1 MNKFDSH
8 SDLPP
13 DGHFAP
19 ADGAPAESAA
29 SAPDTTAADRHAS
42 DGGLGPADHD
52 AARWRA
58 LAEVSP
64 DFMILTDL
72 EGRIEYLNRTTG
84 RATVESYV
92 GKDVFALLRTSAIDV
107 LKECLERVITSK
119 KIDQCDVEY
128 VTPDGETRLA
138 EVRVGPVL
146 AETTVVGL
154 ALNGRDVTQ
163 APVSHAQPLDARPLP
178 SSTGSALGG
187 PPSRDDLSDQSLA
200 DSFQYAPPASHV
212 PAELQGDCDSSNLN
226 VPDAGALQRAHA
238 DTMLRRALDE
248 LQHLTASLSAGLW
261 SLRLAPDGGW
271 HEHYR
276 SPVMESITGRA
287 DSYFQD
293 DVQQWLQTIHVDD
306 QASVLD
312 ALQRLQRSAPTRD
325 EVEYRIILPDG
336 SLRWVRNSTISRRL
350 PDGSV
355 RLDGVLADIT
365 DRKRA
370 EEAVQLAEDQRRN
383 HLDELAH
390 AGRLS
395 TMGQLV
401 AAIAHEMNQPLY
413 AISNYAGACHNA
425 LQQRPDAARERVL
438 NWVKEIDNQARRASL
453 VISKVGDFVR
463 KSPAQRSTLNLNAL
477 ILDSL
482 DLLRLEARSH
492 QVRLILELTSPAPN
506 VLADRVQIQQTIVN
520 LVRNAFDA
528 LDDVPPAER
537 RVVVRTEQNG
547 ARARVLVEDCGKGIS
562 PEDHKQLFEPFFTTK
577 SKGMGMGLAICQSIV
592 EAHGGTLRAVD
603 NPQAGVTFHFDL
615 PAQTDPGLG

>member
-1 MNKFDSH
+1 MNPLESQPERSCDEHVASAGRATSASDTTGAHSRPLIGAPDS
-8 SDLPP
+8 SDL
-13 DGHFAP
+13 
-19 ADGAPAESAA
+19 
-29 SAPDTTAADRHAS
+29 
-42 DGGLGPADHD
+42 D

-64 DFMILTDL
+64 DFMMLTDL
-72 EGRIEYLNRTTG
+72 NGRIEYLNRTNG
-84 RATVESYV
+84 RAAVESYV
-92 GKDVFALLRTSAIDV
+92 GRDVFALLRTSAIEV
-107 LKECLERVITSK
+107 LKDCLHRVITSK
-119 KIDQCDVEY
+119 KVDQCEVEY
-128 VTPDGETRLA
+128 VSPDGETRLA

-146 AETTVVGL
+146 TGTNVVGL
-154 ALNGRDVTQ
+154 ALNGRDVTP
-163 APVSHAQPLDARPLP
+163 APLP
-178 SSTGSALGG
+178 HADAQDNRLTPSVASPVLSADAS
-187 PPSRDDLSDQSLA
+187 PVDMSDHSLA
-200 DSFQYAPPASHV
+200 DSFQYSSPAAHMTAEISVFGEAPNPNG
-212 PAELQGDCDSSNLN
+212 LD
-226 VPDAGALQRAHA
+226 PDALHRAHA

-261 SLRLAPDGGW
+261 SLQLDPDGGW

-287 DSYFQD
+287 DSYFHD
-293 DVQQWLQTIHVDD
+293 DIQQWLRTIHVDD
-306 QASVLD
+306 QASVVE

-370 EEAVQLAEDQRRN
+370 EEAVQLAEEQRRN

-425 LQQRPDAARERVL
+425 LQQRPDAARDRVL
-438 NWVKEIDNQARRASL
+438 SWVKEIDNQARRASL

-528 LDDVPPAER
+528 LDEVPPAER
-537 RVVVRTEQNG
+537 RVIVRTEHCG
-547 ARARVLVEDCGKGIS
+547 PRARVLVEDCGKGIS

-603 NPQAGVTFHFDL
+603 NPLAGVTFHFDL
-615 PAQTDPGLG
+615 PVQTDVGPS

>member
-1 MNKFDSH
+1 MNTPDPNLDRIWNEPH
-8 SDLPP
+8 AAATGLPP
-13 DGHFAP
+13 GP
-19 ADGAPAESAA
+19 ETVAEDDSQSSAE
-29 SAPDTTAADRHAS
+29 PNAAA
-42 DGGLGPADHD
+42 LAV
-52 AARWRA
+52 ARWQA
-58 LAEVSP
+58 LADVSP
-64 DFMILTDL
+64 DFMMLTDRA
-72 EGRIEYLNRTTG
+72 GRIEYLNRTNG
-84 RATVESYV
+84 RVTVESYL
-92 GKDVFALLRTSAIDV
+92 GRDVFALLRTSTVEV
-107 LKECLERVITSK
+107 LQGCLERVISSGK
-119 KIDQCDVEY
+119 VDQCQVEF
-128 VTPDGETRLA
+128 VSPDGEVRLT

-146 AETTVVGL
+146 AGTNVVGL
-154 ALNGRDVTQ
+154 ALNARDVTR
-163 APVSHAQPLDARPLP
+163 APAAQTRSPDSHCSSPWSSPAAGLDASP
-178 SSTGSALGG
+178 SGTL
-187 PPSRDDLSDQSLA
+187 DQSLVESYHSSPSATDPGPAPQA
-200 DSFQYAPPASHV
+200 DPDGPNPV
-212 PAELQGDCDSSNLN
+212 VLN
-226 VPDAGALQRAHA
+226 HDPLQRAHA
-238 DTMLRRALDE
+238 EAMLRHALDE

-261 SLRLAPDGGW
+261 SLRLDPDGGW

-287 DSYFQD
+287 DSFFRD
-293 DVQQWLQTIHVDD
+293 DVQLWLSTVHDGD
-306 QASVLD
+306 RSSVFD
-312 ALQRLQRSAPTRD
+312 ALQRLQRCAPTRD
-325 EVEYRIILPDG
+325 EVEYRILLPDG

-370 EEAVQLAEDQRRN
+370 EEAVQLAEEQRRN

-438 NWVKEIDNQARRASL
+438 SWVKEIDNQARRASL

-492 QVRLILELTSPAPN
+492 QVRLILELASPAPN

-528 LDDVPPAER
+528 LDCLPPAER
-537 RVVVRTEQNG
+537 RVIVKTEQSG
-547 ARARVLVEDCGKGIS
+547 DRARVLVEDCGKGIS
-562 PEDHKQLFEPFFTTK
+562 AEEHKQLFEPFFTTK
-577 SKGMGMGLAICQSIV
+577 STGMGMGLAICQSIV
-592 EAHGGTLRAVD
+592 EAHGGTLRAID
-603 NPQAGVTFHFDL
+603 NAQAGVTFHFDL
-615 PAQTDPGLG
+615 PAQTDGDL

>member
-1 MNKFDSH
+1 MNPLESQPDCTSDEHVAPAGRTTSASDSTATDSRSSMSELDS
-8 SDLPP
+8 SDL
-13 DGHFAP
+13 
-19 ADGAPAESAA
+19 
-29 SAPDTTAADRHAS
+29 
-42 DGGLGPADHD
+42 D

-58 LAEVSP
+58 LADVSP
-64 DFMILTDL
+64 DFMMLTDL
-72 EGRIEYLNRTTG
+72 DGRIEYLNRTNG
-84 RATVESYV
+84 RAAVESYV
-92 GKDVFALLRTSAIDV
+92 GRDVFALLRTSAIDV
-107 LKECLERVITSK
+107 LKDCLQRVITSK
-119 KIDQCDVEY
+119 KVDQCVVEY
-128 VTPDGETRLA
+128 VSPEGETRLA

-146 AETTVVGL
+146 SGTTVVGL
-154 ALNGRDVTQ
+154 ALNGRDVTP
-163 APVSHAQPLDARPLP
+163 AAATPAYAQDARTMPTP
-178 SSTGSALGG
+178 TGSGSSADT
-187 PPSRDDLSDQSLA
+187 SAIERSDQSLA
-200 DSFQYAPPASHV
+200 DSFHYSSATAPRANDLPIDGRS
-212 PAELQGDCDSSNLN
+212 PN
-226 VPDAGALQRAHA
+226 PDGLDADALQRAHA
-238 DTMLRRALDE
+238 DTMLRHALDE

-261 SLRLAPDGGW
+261 SLQLDPDGGW

-293 DVQQWLQTIHVDD
+293 DIQQWLETVHADD
-306 QASVLD
+306 QASVVD

-370 EEAVQLAEDQRRN
+370 EEAVQLAEEQRRT

-438 NWVKEIDNQARRASL
+438 SWVKEIDNQARRASL

-537 RVVVRTEQNG
+537 RVIVKTEQRG

-592 EAHGGTLRAVD
+592 EAHGGILRAVD

-615 PAQTDPGLG
+615 PAQTDG

>member
-1 MNKFDSH
+1 MNTPDPNLERTWNEPTAAATG
-8 SDLPP
+8 LPP
-13 DGHFAP
+13 GSETATPDGSLSIGGS
-19 ADGAPAESAA
+19 DAA
-29 SAPDTTAADRHAS
+29 ALA
-42 DGGLGPADHD
+42 
-52 AARWRA
+52 AARWQA
-58 LAEVSP
+58 LADVSP
-64 DFMILTDL
+64 DFMMLTDL
-72 EGRIEYLNRTTG
+72 AGRIEYLNRTNG
-84 RATVESYV
+84 RATVESYL
-92 GKDVFALLRTSAIDV
+92 GKDVFALLRTSAVEV
-107 LKECLERVITSK
+107 LQKCLQQVISSGK
-119 KIDQCDVEY
+119 VDQCEVEF
-128 VTPDGETRLA
+128 VSPDGEVRLA

-146 AETTVVGL
+146 DGKTVVGL
-154 ALNGRDVTQ
+154 ALNARDVTS
-163 APVSHAQPLDARPLP
+163 APVAPQPPPDTHSSSPWSSSASGLDALAAGP
-178 SSTGSALGG
+178 SDHSLVKSYHLSPSATDFRLE
-187 PPSRDDLSDQSLA
+187 PQANSASPTPEDLNQD
-200 DSFQYAPPASHV
+200 
-212 PAELQGDCDSSNLN
+212 
-226 VPDAGALQRAHA
+226 ALQRAHA
-238 DTMLRRALDE
+238 DTMLRHALDE

-261 SLRLAPDGGW
+261 SLQLDPDGGW
-271 HEHYR
+271 REHYR

-287 DSYFQD
+287 DSFFQD
-293 DVQQWLQTIHVDD
+293 DVQQWLSTVHADD
-306 QASVLD
+306 QSSVLD
-312 ALQRLQRSAPTRD
+312 ALQRLQRCAPTRD
-325 EVEYRIILPDG
+325 EVEYRILLPDG
-336 SLRWVRNSTISRRL
+336 SPRWVRNSTISRRL

-370 EEAVQLAEDQRRN
+370 EEAVQLAEEQRRN

-438 NWVKEIDNQARRASL
+438 SWVKEIDNQARRASL

-492 QVRLILELTSPAPN
+492 QVRLILELNSPAPN

-528 LDDVPPAER
+528 LDGLPPAER
-537 RVVVRTEQNG
+537 RVIVKTEQCG

-562 PEDHKQLFEPFFTTK
+562 AEEHKQLFEPFFTTK

-592 EAHGGTLRAVD
+592 EAHGGTLRAID

-615 PAQTDPGLG
+615 PAQTDGDL